1 MKNTILKVVQQND
14 FDRYVFLT
22 YFKDEIIGLNF
33 WQGIDQKSYECA
45 MNDKVYEPCIHLTD
59 IYNRLKRND
68 KGMSDEE
75 RINKAI
81 HLYINAF
88 IIQEDELLLTNF
100 KGFKNDHLAFLEGY
114 LNSWEA
120 LSETS
125 KNDDW
130 IEGANAI
137 YIAYCELNNLPKLSA
152 CDLIYELN
160 KI

>member
-1 MKNTILKVVQQND
+1 MKNTILQVLQQTD
-14 FDRYVFLT
+14 FDRYVYLT
-22 YFKDEIIGLNF
+22 YLNDEIIGLNF
-33 WQGIDQKSYECA
+33 WQGVDQRSYESV
-45 MNDKVYEPCIHLTD
+45 MNDKGYEPCIHLTN
-59 IYNRLKRND
+59 IFNRLKIND
-68 KGMSDEE
+68 KTATDEQ

-88 IIQEDELLLTNF
+88 IIQEDELFLSNL
-100 KGFKNDHLAFLEGY
+100 KGSKKDHLTFLEGY
-114 LNSWEA
+114 LNSWEY

-125 KNDDW
+125 KNEDW
-130 IEGANAI
+130 IEGANAL

>member
-1 MKNTILKVVQQND
+1 MKNTILQVLQQND

-22 YFKDEIIGLNF
+22 YLNDEIVGLNF
-33 WQGIDQKSYECA
+33 WQGIGKESYQCV
-45 MNDKVYEPCIHLTD
+45 MDDKGYEPCIHLTD
-59 IYNRLKRND
+59 IFNRLKRND
-68 KGMSDEE
+68 KTATDEQ

-81 HLYINAF
+81 QLYINAF
-88 IIQEDELLLTNF
+88 IHQDDEPLLSNF

-130 IEGANAI
+130 IEGANAL

>member
-22 YFKDEIIGLNF
+22 YFNDEIIGLNF
-33 WQGIDQKSYECA
+33 WQGVDQKSYECV
-45 MNDKVYEPCIHLTD
+45 MNDKGYEPCIHLTN
-59 IYNRLKRND
+59 IYDRLKIND
-68 KGMSDEE
+68 KPMTDEE

-88 IIQEDELLLTNF
+88 IIQDDELILSNF
-100 KGFKNDHLAFLEGY
+100 KGLKNDHLAFLEGY
-114 LNSWEA
+114 LNAWEA

-130 IEGANAI
+130 IEGANAL